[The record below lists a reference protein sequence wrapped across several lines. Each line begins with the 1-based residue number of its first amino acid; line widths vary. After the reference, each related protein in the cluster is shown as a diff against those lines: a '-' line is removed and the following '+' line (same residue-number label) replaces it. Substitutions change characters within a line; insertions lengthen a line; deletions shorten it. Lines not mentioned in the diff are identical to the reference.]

1 MNRYLVIAFIILAFL
16 GGLYF
21 TKLRTIVPVPRLV
34 TDQAT
39 STPDQATTT
48 AQAPQVPAAKPSA
61 GTAATPKAPAPKNTQ
76 TYKSLVT
83 QMGNYRCDV
92 EQVSAGTRTD
102 AVVFVSDGKMHV
114 ELRPVGKT
122 GTIAVYDGRYLY
134 TWTEGMASGGKTQP
148 SSLSQLPFILPANL
162 NTRTTL
168 SAGGS
173 SFTWNCRT
181 WTRDASLF
189 VAPSYVTFKSQ

>member
-1 MNRYLVIAFIILAFL
+1 MNRYIVISLVILAFL
-16 GGLYF
+16 GGIYF
-21 TKLRTIVPVPRLV
+21 TQLREAVPIPRLV
-34 TDQAT
+34 TDTAT
-39 STPDQATTT
+39 TTPEQATTT
-48 AQAPQVPAAKPSA
+48 AQAPQSPAAKPTA
-61 GTAATPKAPAPKNTQ
+61 GTTATPKAPAPKGTQ

-92 EQVSAGTRTD
+92 EQVSGSSRTD
-102 AVVFVSDGKMHV
+102 AVVYVSDGKMHV
-114 ELRPVGKT
+114 ELRPVGAA

-134 TWTEGMASGGKTQP
+134 SWTEGMASGIKTQP

-168 SAGGS
+168 SSGGS

-181 WTRDASLF
+181 WTRDAALF
-189 VAPSYVTFKSQ
+189 SAPAYVTFKSQ